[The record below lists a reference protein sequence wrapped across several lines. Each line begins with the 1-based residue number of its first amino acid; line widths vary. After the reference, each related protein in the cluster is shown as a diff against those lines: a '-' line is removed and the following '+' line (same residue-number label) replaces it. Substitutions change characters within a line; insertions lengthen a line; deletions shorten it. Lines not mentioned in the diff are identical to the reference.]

1 VALRS
6 SAFVSAVVVTLASQQ
21 LPVRAGRDACPR
33 MGYSTSLDAYSMR
46 NARADTAVRPYA
58 EFVNRGHRF
67 SDHGPSPVGA
77 GTAAI
82 PYEWSVV
89 RRSLRQTTEVIN
101 AKCIV
106 IMPGDKPTATRVIS
120 KWLRCNQIARFNATA
135 KNHVAIRQRGVR

>member
-1 VALRS
+1 VQG
-6 SAFVSAVVVTLASQQ
+6 VIQHTLIPIKAASE
-21 LPVRAGRDACPR
+21 
-33 MGYSTSLDAYSMR
+33 MR
-46 NARADTAVRPYA
+46 NARAGAAAGPYA

-77 GTAAI
+77 ATAAI
-82 PYEWSVV
+82 QYEWHFE
-89 RRSLRQTTEVIN
+89 RRLLRQPTEVIN